1 MLSDESRPLNAWPLY
16 LTTQALPSIAQ
27 SKLFIAPVKYG
38 MRVALK
44 QILLDWIAATVQQL
58 PEF

>member
-1 MLSDESRPLNAWPLY
+1 

-44 QILLDWIAATVQQL
+44 QILLDWIAPTVQQL